1 MKFRVIIRCG
11 KERSLCRKRDQM
23 EGSGGLCQPCPEK
36 LSTQGRN
43 SIASV
48 GFRWGLLIP
57 CMGLE
62 GAICPLICTQFVN
75 PKSPT
80 SRPIPSDSTHLALER
95 NLKTHVSRQSQPA
108 CVFMWNQGKTRAH
121 QKDKENRQLKEG
133 DQAKDLEQIFL
144 TENRINVGNKRKKI
158 VCLKSQKHFQIF

>member
-1 MKFRVIIRCG
+1 MVCSVLTGPPSLRISVEAPMKFRVIIRCG

-48 GFRWGLLIP
+48 GFWWGLPIP

-62 GAICPLICTQFVN
+62 GAICPLTCT
-75 PKSPT
+75 
-80 SRPIPSDSTHLALER
+80 
-95 NLKTHVSRQSQPA
+95 
-108 CVFMWNQGKTRAH
+108 
-121 QKDKENRQLKEG
+121 
-133 DQAKDLEQIFL
+133 
-144 TENRINVGNKRKKI
+144 
-158 VCLKSQKHFQIF
+158 